1 MTRRFVLVA
10 VVLVCASTLAA
21 EEVLWQIDLLPTGK
35 AISKSEPTLKGG
47 SYLYHHYPTGTLTS
61 VKKSTVKKISKMTP
75 QAIAEIDP
83 KKQVQQIRD
92 LPMQGP
98 KQAVGG
104 RTTNIGRAR
113 AAVSAA
119 NSGTSARTASPD

>member
-1 MTRRFVLVA
+1 MTRRSVLAA
-10 VVLVCASTLAA
+10 VVLVCASRLTA
-21 EEVLWQIDLLPTGK
+21 EEVLWRIDLLPSGK

-47 SYLYHHYPTGTLTS
+47 SYLYHQFPTGTLIS
-61 VKKSTVKKISKMTP
+61 VKKSTVKKISRMTP
-75 QAIAEIDP
+75 EAIANVDP

-98 KQAVGG
+98 KQATGG

-119 NSGTSARTASPD
+119 NSGTTSRTTSPD

>member
-1 MTRRFVLVA
+1 MTRRFVLAA
-10 VVLVCASTLAA
+10 VVLACASTLAA
-21 EEVLWQIDLLPTGK
+21 EEVLWQIDLLPSGK
-35 AISKSEPTLKGG
+35 VISKSEPMLKGG
-47 SYLYHHYPTGTLTS
+47 SYLYHQFPSGTLIS

-83 KKQVQQIRD
+83 SKKVQQIRD

-98 KQAVGG
+98 KQATGG

-119 NSGTSARTASPD
+119 NSGTTSRTTSPE